1 MNKKSM
7 IACISV
13 LFVIVA
19 FFVVSLIL
27 ASVHGQDIVTEW
39 QTWFGVIKDTV
50 DNVVETIPS
59 VEDVVET
66 AKMFV
71 A

>member
-1 MNKKSM
+1 MSKKAM
-7 IACISV
+7 IACGSV

-19 FFVVSLIL
+19 FLVVSLIL

-39 QTWFGVIKDTV
+39 QTWFGVIKDTA
-50 DNVVETIPS
+50 DNIVETIPP

>member
-1 MNKKSM
+1 MSNKAKL
-7 IACISV
+7 ACGSV

-19 FFVVSLIL
+19 FLVVSLIL

-39 QTWFGVIKDTV
+39 QSWFGIVKDT
-50 DNVVETIPS
+50 VETIPP
-59 VEDVVET
+59 VDDPIVET